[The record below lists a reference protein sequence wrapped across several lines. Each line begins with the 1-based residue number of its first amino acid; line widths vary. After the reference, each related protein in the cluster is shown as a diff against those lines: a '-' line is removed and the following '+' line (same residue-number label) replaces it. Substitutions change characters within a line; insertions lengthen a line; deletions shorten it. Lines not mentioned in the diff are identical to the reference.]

1 MYKCAF
7 VEGVQD
13 MLDKL
18 KIKAIYMGVRGGDP
32 HTEDLEHYSPST
44 PGWPAFLRVNPILR
58 WTYEDVWRFLRECDL
73 EYCKLYDHGCVVGSC
88 AACSIAE
95 QWAIANDVAVQI
107 HITGQYL

>member
-73 EYCKLYDHGCVVGSC
+73 EYCRLYDHGCVGL
-88 AACSIAE
+88 ALNTAE
-95 QWAIANDVAVQI
+95 
-107 HITGQYL
+107 YC